1 MRNRKLGRKRWII
14 PPMIIF
20 LMVTLAVIV
29 ITALLA
35 PVIAP
40 IDLGASDLTQRLKM
54 PKFKDPT
61 SPYLFGTDNLG
72 RDVAIRLLYATRS
85 TIMISFTGMIIATV
99 TGTALGIL
107 SGLGGKWIDA
117 VLSFFTDVRLS
128 IPTTFI
134 GIIFACILGAK
145 PVTTILVMAIT
156 GWSSYCRLVRSQI
169 FQLKNAKFI
178 ETDATIMRY
187 DERSIADPLIGSVH
201 DPIYQGAG
209 AYGVAGVPQV
219 KEGAV
224 SKAHGGVLFIDEI
237 GELQTC
243 QINKLL
249 KVLEDRKVM
258 FESAYYSEENKKIP
272 TYIHDVFKNGIPA
285 DFRLIGATTRNR
297 KKFPRLFVQ
306 DVSKFILTL

>member
-134 GIIFACILGAK
+134 GIIFACILGGKAGYDNSRYGNHRMVFLLPSGKKPDFSAK
-145 PVTTILVMAIT
+145 KCEV
-156 GWSSYCRLVRSQI
+156 YRSEP
-169 FQLKNAKFI
+169 FYGGKRSKNC
-178 ETDATIMRY
+178 
-187 DERSIADPLIGSVH
+187 V
-201 DPIYQGAG
+201 
-209 AYGVAGVPQV
+209 
-219 KEGAV
+219 
-224 SKAHGGVLFIDEI
+224 
-237 GELQTC
+237 
-243 QINKLL
+243 
-249 KVLEDRKVM
+249 
-258 FESAYYSEENKKIP
+258 
-272 TYIHDVFKNGIPA
+272 
-285 DFRLIGATTRNR
+285 
-297 KKFPRLFVQ
+297 
-306 DVSKFILTL
+306 

>member
-134 GIIFACILGAK
+134 GIIFACILGASG
-145 PVTTILVMAIT
+145 VRIVFEHILVNIASPLIVQTTMELGGFILLESTLSFLGLGIEPPGTSLGVMVSLGRDYMLTHWWLAVLPSIIIVVLILDISLI
-156 GWSSYCRLVRSQI
+156 GDWLRDRLDPK
-169 FQLKNAKFI
+169 LKNA
-178 ETDATIMRY
+178 
-187 DERSIADPLIGSVH
+187 S
-201 DPIYQGAG
+201 
-209 AYGVAGVPQV
+209 
-219 KEGAV
+219 
-224 SKAHGGVLFIDEI
+224 
-237 GELQTC
+237 
-243 QINKLL
+243 
-249 KVLEDRKVM
+249 
-258 FESAYYSEENKKIP
+258 
-272 TYIHDVFKNGIPA
+272 
-285 DFRLIGATTRNR
+285 
-297 KKFPRLFVQ
+297 
-306 DVSKFILTL
+306 

>member
-1 MRNRKLGRKRWII
+1 MDHSTDDN
-14 PPMIIF
+14 F

-40 IDLGASDLTQRLKM
+40 IDLGASDLTQRLKI

-169 FQLKNAKFI
+169 FQLK
-178 ETDATIMRY
+178 MRSLSK
-187 DERSIADPLIGSVH
+187 R
-201 DPIYQGAG
+201 
-209 AYGVAGVPQV
+209 
-219 KEGAV
+219 AV
-224 SKAHGGVLFIDEI
+224 LWGQAE
-237 GELQTC
+237 
-243 QINKLL
+243 
-249 KVLEDRKVM
+249 
-258 FESAYYSEENKKIP
+258 
-272 TYIHDVFKNGIPA
+272 
-285 DFRLIGATTRNR
+285 
-297 KKFPRLFVQ
+297 
-306 DVSKFILTL
+306 